1 MRLLVYN
8 IAYGTGCPGGEAKRL
23 LTAHRYLRTDAFHF
37 DQIVGLVDDIQPDMI
52 GLVEADSGSWR
63 TSGKS
68 HPDTV
73 DRLLNGVRPPSPA
86 TGSKYGPRSL
96 LNRVPYLKSQ
106 TNALLARTESEVK
119 RHYFPCGTKKLILER
134 ESDGITVFL
143 VHLGLTRRVR
153 TLQLDYLRGLLPRDG
168 RPFVLAGDFNTFRGE
183 QQELAE
189 FMEEMRLVNANE
201 SGSAT
206 YPAWK
211 PLRQLDYILV
221 SQQVRVENFEILP
234 VLYSDHLPL
243 VADLAPAR

>member
-23 LTAHRYLRTDAFHF
+23 LTAHRYLRTGAFDF

-68 HPDTV
+68 HPDMV

-86 TGSKYGPRSL
+86 PGSKYGPRSL
-96 LNRVPYLKSQ
+96 LNRVPYLRSQ
-106 TNALLARTESEVK
+106 TNALLARTEAEVK
-119 RHYFPCGTKKLILER
+119 RHYFPCGAKKLILER
-134 ESDGITVFL
+134 ESNGITVYL

-153 TLQLDYLRGLLPRDG
+153 TLQLDYLRGLLPHDD

-183 QQELAE
+183 KDELAE
-189 FMEEMRLVNANE
+189 FMRELRLVNANA
-201 SGSAT
+201 SGTAT

-221 SQQVRVENFEILP
+221 SPRVRVESFEVLP

-243 VADLAPAR
+243 IADLAPA